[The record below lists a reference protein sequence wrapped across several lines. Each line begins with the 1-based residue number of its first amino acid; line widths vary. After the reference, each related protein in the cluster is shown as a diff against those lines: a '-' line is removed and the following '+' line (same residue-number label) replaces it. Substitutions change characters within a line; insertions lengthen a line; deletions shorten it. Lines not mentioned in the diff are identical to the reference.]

1 MLDALF
7 SLVLILGPSVQL
19 APEPCLETRE
29 RSNCHIFIDH
39 EIIWTV
45 EVVEELGQAPVP
57 IVNIITFEMSEA
69 PLRPEQIRLFNQQ
82 ERTAEIKRFKIETG
96 FEPYFTSYLR
106 VLPSSFIGF
115 DLEGIF
121 KGFIEPARVVIE
133 LAETEYVLQAVDC
146 LNYEILAERINK
158 INFDTPDIREDFSVL
173 RIPHVGS
180 RGLVKK
186 GRR

>member
-1 MLDALF
+1 MLDALL
-7 SLVLILGPSVQL
+7 SVLLMLGAGLEPV
-19 APEPCLETRE
+19 PEPCLETRE
-29 RSNCHIFIDH
+29 RSNCHIFIDP

-45 EVVEELGQAPVP
+45 EIVEALGQAPVP
-57 IVNIITFEMSEA
+57 IVNIITFETGEA

-115 DLEGIF
+115 DLEGTF
-121 KGFIEPARVVIE
+121 GGFTEPSRVAIE

-146 LNYEILAERINK
+146 LDFERLAERINK
-158 INFDTPDIREDFSVL
+158 INFDTPDVREDFAIL

-180 RGLVKK
+180 RDMVKK